1 MRVVRI
7 VYSGLRVVH
16 CAYGIACINWVMRVI
31 FWCNV
36 IHDSKS
42 RGRLELFMPPHPNWL
57 RTMKN
62 ACNVFVVMP
71 LSIAWSM

>member
-7 VYSGLRVVH
+7 VYSGLRVVY
-16 CAYGIACINWVMRVI
+16 CAYRIACIDWVMRVI
-31 FWCNV
+31 FRYNL

-42 RGRLELFMPPHPNWL
+42 RDRLELFMPPHPNWL

-62 ACNVFVVMP
+62 AYNVFVVMP